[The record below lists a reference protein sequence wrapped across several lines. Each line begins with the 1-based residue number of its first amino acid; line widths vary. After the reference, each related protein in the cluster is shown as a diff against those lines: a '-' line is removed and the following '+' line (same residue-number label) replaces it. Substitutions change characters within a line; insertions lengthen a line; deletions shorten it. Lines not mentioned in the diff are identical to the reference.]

1 MSNQNMSTYKGSF
14 ILKNQIIVFVRNMLI
29 EPKQEWNENG
39 IRDIAMTLQW
49 ARFAAFFCLYKVWSF

>member
-49 ARFAAFFCLYKVWSF
+49 ARFAVFFCLYKVWSF

>member
-29 EPKQEWNENG
+29 EPKQEWNENV
-39 IRDIAMTLQW
+39 IHDIAMTLQW
-49 ARFAAFFCLYKVWSF
+49 AHFAAFFCLYKVWSF